1 MEGKMDLNLKDRLLI
16 YNQARILEAL
26 YPDEA
31 HNYKSV
37 QTIMMDGYKYLYDDM
52 VEFFTKPGEEL
63 SFEISKLLINFLS
76 MFRAIHHSLLNI
88 PNKDGLDIDVLSFQ
102 GFDGNDETQYMS
114 FVQFFC
120 TEFEERGRFNE
131 LWEKT
136 HEFNSHA
143 SMFDRYQAMH
153 DEWKKSRDQQQLS
166 KEDLIRIQNAIR

>member
-1 MEGKMDLNLKDRLLI
+1 MEGKMNLNLTERLLI

-26 YPDEA
+26 FPDEA
-31 HNYKSV
+31 NNYKAV

-63 SFEISKLLINFLS
+63 SLEKSELLIDFLS

-88 PNKDGLDIDVLSFQ
+88 PNQNGLDIDVLSFK

-131 LWEKT
+131 LWEQT

-143 SMFDRYQAMH
+143 SMFDRYQALH
-153 DEWKKSRDQQQLS
+153 DEWIKSKDKQHLS
-166 KEDLIRIQNAIR
+166 KEDLIRIQNADR